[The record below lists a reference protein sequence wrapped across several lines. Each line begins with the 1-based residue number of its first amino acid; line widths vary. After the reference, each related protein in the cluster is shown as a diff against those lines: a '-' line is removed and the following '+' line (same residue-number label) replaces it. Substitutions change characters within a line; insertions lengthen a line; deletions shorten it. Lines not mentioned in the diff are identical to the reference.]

1 MSDYVEIEK
10 ETITNSKIKYTFT
23 VNHDLTLTR
32 TINGKN
38 WDIIDFRSNIGYSS
52 DETNTLIKTEK
63 LTSVNLKIINNQL
76 IMETNL
82 GNYVACDSLDD
93 FGGSWLPY
101 EETLED

>member
-38 WDIIDFRSNIGYSS
+38 GIL
-52 DETNTLIKTEK
+52 LIFEAILVTAQTKQ
-63 LTSVNLKIINNQL
+63 IH
-76 IMETNL
+76 
-82 GNYVACDSLDD
+82 
-93 FGGSWLPY
+93 
-101 EETLED
+101 